1 MFNRKECFL
10 KLSIEKYES
19 SGQPKIVIII
29 RNYLGDFITMTVP
42 LCKHLQSIYG
52 KCDFY
57 FFYPDKDIRNKEI
70 IKCFFPDAHIFPTPS
85 GNRYIQRFKMA
96 IKYRWIKPDIGIS
109 TVLSYPKA
117 NSLFLFTIGA
127 RERYARVANKFT
139 SKLVNHPF
147 VFADIKKLYNQPI
160 GLCSL
165 QIFDH
170 NIKEIPQNTY
180 PLFDTKKIKPY
191 NPKYSGL
198 KILVE
203 VSNSKYFCQLSNTKY
218 AEILNELYKKN
229 KFSILISAKSHDYAK
244 AADLQNKLFM
254 DSEIHISPNLDNFIS
269 FVNASD
275 IVLTGD
281 GGLGHISGAL
291 NKRIV
296 ALYSRTPVQHWGII
310 THDVIHL
317 YDPDDINNIN
327 NEVITTAISNYL

>member
-1 MFNRKECFL
+1 MSTKQ
-10 KLSIEKYES
+10 SES
-19 SGQPKIVIII
+19 KDQTRIVIII
-29 RNYLGDFITMTVP
+29 RNYLGDFISMAVP
-42 LCKHLQSIYG
+42 LCNHLQSIYG

-57 FFYPDKDIRNKEI
+57 FFYPDTEIKNREI
-70 IKCFFPDAHIFPTPS
+70 IKCFFPAAHIFPTPP
-85 GNRYIQRFKMA
+85 GNRYFQRFKMA

-109 TVLSYPKA
+109 TVLNYPKT

-127 RERYARVANKFT
+127 RDRYARVASKFT
-139 SKLVNHPF
+139 AKLLNHPF
-147 VFADIKKLYNQPI
+147 IFANINELYNQPI

-165 QIFDH
+165 QVFDH
-170 NIKEIPQNTY
+170 NITEIPEDSY
-180 PLFDTKKIKPY
+180 PLFDTNKIKPY
-191 NPKYSGL
+191 NPKYTGL

-203 VSNSKYFCQLSNTKY
+203 VSNSKYFCQLANTKC
-218 AEILNELYKKN
+218 AEILNAIYKKH

-244 AADLQNKLFM
+244 AVDLQNKLFM
-254 DSEIHISPNLDNFIS
+254 DSEIHVSPTLDNFIS

-291 NKRIV
+291 NKKII
-296 ALYSRTPVQHWGII
+296 ALYSRTSVQYWAIT

-327 NEVITTAISNYL
+327 NEIIMASISHYL

>member
-1 MFNRKECFL
+1 MFL
-10 KLSIEKYES
+10 KLSKRQCERNN
-19 SGQPKIVIII
+19 QTKIVVII
-29 RNYLGDFITMTVP
+29 RNYLGDFIAMAVP
-42 LCKHLQSIYG
+42 LCNHLQSVYG

-57 FFYPDKDIRNKEI
+57 FFYPDRDIKNKEI
-70 IKCFFPDAHIFPTPS
+70 IKYFFPDAHIFPTPS
-85 GNRYIQRFKMA
+85 GNRYFQRFKMA

-109 TVLSYPKA
+109 TVFNYPKT
-117 NSLFLFTIGA
+117 NSLFLLTIGA
-127 RERYARVANKFT
+127 RERYARVTNKFT
-139 SKLVNHPF
+139 SKLLNHPF
-147 VFADIKKLYNQPI
+147 IFADINELHNQPI

-165 QIFDH
+165 QIFNH
-170 NIKEIPQNTY
+170 NIMEIPQASY
-180 PLFDTKKIKPY
+180 PLFDTNKIKSY

-203 VSNSKYFCQLSNTKY
+203 VSNSKHFCQLSNTKC
-218 AEILNELYKKN
+218 AEILNELYKKR
-229 KFSILISAKSHDYAK
+229 KFSILISAKSLDYAK
-244 AADLQNKLFM
+244 AADLQSKLFM
-254 DSEIHISPNLDNFIS
+254 DAEIHVSTTLDDFIS

-310 THDVIHL
+310 TRDVIHL

-327 NEVITTAISNYL
+327 NEIITTAISNYL